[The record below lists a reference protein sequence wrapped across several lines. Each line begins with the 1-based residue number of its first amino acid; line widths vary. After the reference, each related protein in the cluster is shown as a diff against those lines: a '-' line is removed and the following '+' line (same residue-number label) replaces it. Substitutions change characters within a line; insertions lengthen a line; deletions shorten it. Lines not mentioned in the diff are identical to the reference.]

1 MTVRLAG
8 LSLALMLFVSMMA
21 APRSKAQTTP
31 PQRGSRVGGPGGA
44 PDPVFFQSQVFPVF
58 EAAKCSG
65 CHAPSGVAS
74 ATRLHFPDKDA
85 TPAQIQAFGLSLSNL
100 VDRGDASKSLLLT
113 KPTNVARHTGGVRI
127 KPGSPEEQIV
137 ATWVQSLASASDA
150 TLAAAMKSLA
160 TSEGEAAPKQLVR
173 RLTHAQYDNTVRD
186 LLGDY
191 SKPAERFPPE
201 DYVDGFKN
209 QLTAQ
214 GMPPL
219 LVETYSTAAERLALN
234 AFRIGDIN
242 GLVPC
247 APSQGYGASRQ
258 SSAGSSRATADKWSF
273 SDQKCRDAFVRGFG
287 LRAFRRPLTEDEVK
301 RYSTV
306 FSEQARVSRR
316 FLDGARVVVEAMLQ
330 SPNFLFH
337 VEAGPEGRYT
347 DYDVASRLSYL
358 LWNTMPDAALFEAAA
373 KGELSTAAGRERA
386 ARRML
391 ENAPKG
397 REALDQ
403 FFEEWLRFDRVV
415 NAVKQRGRYPAFT
428 PELAL
433 AMAEETRTLLHH
445 LVWNDRNFM
454 EALTADYSFLTS
466 ELAEVYG
473 VPAPKEQFE
482 MAKFPTDS
490 HRAGILGQG
499 TFLAST
505 AGPTDTS
512 PTARGI
518 FIRERLLCQHVPPPP
533 PGVITTLPDPLVDAK
548 PKGRRQL
555 MVEHVENPTC
565 ASCHRLMDPI
575 GFGFEH
581 FDAIGQYREKE
592 MIPVPGRR
600 GGGGGGGRG
609 GPPPI
614 PLEIDARGEIA
625 GLPNSNFTGA
635 KQLGAI
641 LAESPVCQECIV
653 RQMFRYSYGRLE
665 TASDEGTIDRLYG
678 QFKASGFK
686 FKSLLVA
693 LVESPEFLRQWNSPT
708 GAVRK

>member
-1 MTVRLAG
+1 MTFRMAG
-8 LSLALMLFVSMMA
+8 LSLASILVALFLS
-21 APRSKAQTTP
+21 APRPVAQ
-31 PQRGSRVGGPGGA
+31 SSA
-44 PDPVFFQSQVFPVF
+44 PDPAFFQTQVFPVF

-65 CHAPSGVAS
+65 CHSPSGVAS
-74 ATRLHFPDKDA
+74 ASRLHFPDKDA
-85 TPAQIQAFGLSLSNL
+85 TPAQLQAFGLSLAAL
-100 VDRGDASKSLLLT
+100 VDRSDASRSLLVT
-113 KPTNVARHTGGVRI
+113 KPTNVVRHTGGVRI
-127 KPGSPEEQIV
+127 KPGSSEEQIL
-137 ATWVQSLASASDA
+137 AKWAASLAAASDA
-150 TLAAAMKSLA
+150 TLAAAAKALDER
-160 TSEGEAAPKQLVR
+160 EGEHTPTQLVR

-191 SKPAERFPPE
+191 SRPAQRFPPE

-214 GMPPL
+214 SMPPL
-219 LVETYSTAAERLALN
+219 LVETYSTSAERLALN

-247 APSQGYGASRQ
+247 APSQGSGASRQ
-258 SSAGSSRATADKWSF
+258 SSAGSSRATADQWAWN
-273 SDQKCRDAFVRGFG
+273 DAKCRDAFVRRFG
-287 LRAFRRPLTEDEVK
+287 LRAFRRPLTDEEFK
-301 RYSTV
+301 RYSSV
-306 FSEQARVSRR
+306 FAEQAKLNRR

-337 VEAGPEGRYT
+337 VEAGPDGRNA

-358 LWNTMPDAALFEAAA
+358 LWNTMPDEALFEAAA
-373 KGELSTAAGRERA
+373 KGELSTPAGRERA

-391 ENAPKG
+391 ENQPKG

-415 NAVKQRGRYPAFT
+415 NAVKSRGRYPAFT

-445 LVWNDRNFM
+445 LVWNDLNFM
-454 EALTADYSFLTS
+454 DALTADYGFLTS
-466 ELAEVYG
+466 ELAEVYD
-473 VPAPKEQFE
+473 VPAPKDQFE
-482 MAKFPTDS
+482 LVKFPAETR
-490 HRAGILGQG
+490 RAGILGQG

-533 PGVITTLPDPLVDAK
+533 PGVITTLPDPLVDEK

-581 FDAIGQYREKE
+581 FDAIGRYREKE
-592 MIPVPGRR
+592 LIPVAGRR

-614 PLEIDARGEIA
+614 PLDIDAQGEIA
-625 GLPNSNFTGA
+625 GLPNSNFSGA
-635 KQLGAI
+635 KELGAI
-641 LAESPVCQECIV
+641 LAKSETCQECVV

-665 TASDEGTIDRLYG
+665 TSADEKTIDQLFER
-678 QFKASGFK
+678 FKASGFR

-693 LVESPEFLRQWNSPT
+693 LVESPEFLRQWNSP
-708 GAVRK
+708 AQR

>member
-1 MTVRLAG
+1 MTFRLAG
-8 LSLALMLFVSMMA
+8 LSLALFVFVSMMSATRPA
-21 APRSKAQTTP
+21 AQS
-31 PQRGSRVGGPGGA
+31 SA
-44 PDPVFFQSQVFPVF
+44 PDPVFFQTQVFPVF

-65 CHAPSGVAS
+65 CHSPSGVAS
-74 ATRLHFPDKDA
+74 ATRLHFPDSGA
-85 TPAQIQAFGLSLSNL
+85 TPAQIQAFGLSLVNL
-100 VDRGDASKSLLLT
+100 VDRADPSTSLLLT
-113 KPTNVARHTGGVRI
+113 KPTNVARHTGGLRI
-127 KPGSPEEQIV
+127 KPASPEEQIV
-137 ATWVQSLASASDA
+137 AKWATSLASASDA
-150 TLAAAMKSLA
+150 TLAAAMKSLIA
-160 TSEGEAAPKQLVR
+160 SEGEGAPKQLVR

-209 QLTAQ
+209 QLTGQ

-258 SSAGSSRATADKWSF
+258 SSAGSSRATADRWAWN
-273 SDQKCRDAFVRGFG
+273 DQKCRDAFVRKFG

-301 RYSTV
+301 RYSAV

-337 VEAGPEGRYT
+337 VEAGPDGRYT

-358 LWNTMPDAALFEAAA
+358 LWNTMPDEALFEAAA
-373 KGELSTAAGRERA
+373 KGELSTVAGRQTA
-386 ARRML
+386 AWRL
-391 ENAPKG
+391 LSNVPKG
-397 REALDQ
+397 RDALDQ

-415 NAVKQRGRYPAFT
+415 NAVKSNRFQPFT

-454 EALTADYSFLTS
+454 EALTADYSFLTT
-466 ELAEVYG
+466 ELADMYG
-473 VPAPKEQFE
+473 LPAPKEQFE
-482 MAKFPTDS
+482 MVKFPPDS
-490 HRAGILGQG
+490 KRAGLLGQG

-533 PGVITTLPDPLVDAK
+533 PGVITTLPDPLVDQK

-555 MVEHVENPTC
+555 MVEHVENATC

-600 GGGGGGGRG
+600 GGGGGGGARG

-614 PLEIDARGEIA
+614 PLDIDAQGEIA
-625 GLPNSNFTGA
+625 GLPNSNFSGA
-635 KQLGAI
+635 KELGTI
-641 LAESPVCQECIV
+641 LANSPVCQECVV

-665 TASDEGTIDRLYG
+665 TASDEKTIDQLYD

-686 FKSLLVA
+686 LKSLLVA
-693 LVESPEFLRQWNSPT
+693 LVESPEFLRQWNT
-708 GAVRK
+708 H

>member
-1 MTVRLAG
+1 MIVRIAG
-8 LSLALMLFVSMMA
+8 LSLALMLFVSMMY
-21 APRSKAQTTP
+21 APRPQAQ
-31 PQRGSRVGGPGGA
+31 SAA
-44 PDPVFFQSQVFPVF
+44 PDPAFFQSQVFPVF

-65 CHAPSGVAS
+65 CHAASGVAS
-74 ATRLHFPDKDA
+74 ATRLHFPEKDA
-85 TPAQIQAFGLSLSNL
+85 TPAQIQAFGLSLSSL
-100 VDRGDASKSLLLT
+100 VDRADASKSLLLT

-137 ATWVQSLASASDA
+137 AKWVASLASASDA
-150 TLAAAMKSLA
+150 MLVAAMKAL
-160 TSEGEAAPKQLVR
+160 TEGEGEAAPKQLVR

-209 QLTAQ
+209 QLTGQ

-219 LVETYSTAAERLALN
+219 LVETYSTSAERLALN

-258 SSAGSSRATADKWSF
+258 SSAGSSRATADKWAWN
-273 SDQKCRDAFVRGFG
+273 DQKCRDAFVRRFG
-287 LRAFRRPLTEDEVK
+287 LRAFRRPLTDDEVK
-301 RYSTV
+301 RYSAV

-337 VEAGPEGRYT
+337 VEAGPDGRYS

-358 LWNTMPDAALFEAAA
+358 LWNTMPDDALFEAAA
-373 KGELSTAAGRERA
+373 KSELSTVAGRERT

-473 VPAPKEQFE
+473 VPAPKDQFE
-482 MAKFPTDS
+482 MVTFPADTK
-490 HRAGILGQG
+490 RAGILGQG

-533 PGVITTLPDPLVDAK
+533 PGVITTLPDPLVDQK

-581 FDAIGQYREKE
+581 FDAIGRYREQE
-592 MIPVPGRR
+592 VIPVPGRR

-609 GPPPI
+609 GAPGI
-614 PLEIDARGEIA
+614 PLEIDAQGEIA
-625 GLPNSNFTGA
+625 GLSNSNFSGA
-635 KQLGAI
+635 KQLGTI

-665 TASDEGTIDRLYG
+665 TTSDEKTIDQLYG

-693 LVESPEFLRQWNSPT
+693 LVESPEFLRQWNSPIR
-708 GAVRK
+708 GRQ

>member
-1 MTVRLAG
+1 MTVRFAG
-8 LSLALMLFVSMMA
+8 LSLALILFVSMMA
-21 APRSKAQTTP
+21 APRPQAQN
-31 PQRGSRVGGPGGA
+31 GA

-65 CHAPSGVAS
+65 CHSATGVAS
-74 ATRLHFPDKDA
+74 ATRLHFPERDA
-85 TPAQIQAFGLSLSNL
+85 TPAQVKAFGLSLSSL
-100 VDRGDASKSLLLT
+100 VDRADVSKSLLLT
-113 KPTNVARHTGGVRI
+113 KPTNVVRHTGGVRI
-127 KPGSPEEQIV
+127 KPGSPEEGIV
-137 ATWVQSLASASDA
+137 SKWVASLASASDA
-150 TLAAAMKSLA
+150 VLAASMKTLTA
-160 TSEGEAAPKQLVR
+160 SEGEAAPKQLVR

-209 QLTAQ
+209 QLTGQ

-247 APSQGYGASRQ
+247 KPA
-258 SSAGSSRATADKWSF
+258 SF
-273 SDQKCRDAFVRGFG
+273 SDAKCREAFVRRFG

-301 RYSTV
+301 RYSAV
-306 FSEQARVSRR
+306 FTEQARVNRR

-337 VEAGPEGRYT
+337 VEAGPDGRYT
-347 DYDVASRLSYL
+347 DYDTASRLSYL
-358 LWNTMPDAALFEAAA
+358 LWNTMPDDALFEAAA
-373 KGELSTAAGRERA
+373 KGELATDAGRERT
-386 ARRML
+386 ARRMID
-391 ENAPKG
+391 NAPK
-397 REALDQ
+397 RKDALDQ

-415 NAVKQRGRYPAFT
+415 NAVKGNRYQAFT

-433 AMAEETRTLLHH
+433 AMAEETRTLLHY
-445 LVWNDRNFM
+445 LVSNDRNFM

-466 ELAEVYG
+466 ELADVYG

-482 MAKFPTDS
+482 MVKFPADS
-490 HRAGILGQG
+490 KRAGILGQG

-533 PGVITTLPDPLVDAK
+533 PGVITTLPDPLVDEK

-555 MVEHVENPTC
+555 MGEHVENPIC

-581 FDAIGQYREKE
+581 FDAIGQYREQE

-614 PLEIDARGEIA
+614 PLEINAQGEIA
-625 GLPNSNFTGA
+625 GLPNSGFTGA
-635 KQLGAI
+635 KELGTI
-641 LAESPVCQECIV
+641 LAASPVCQECIV

-665 TASDEGTIDRLYG
+665 TSADEKTIHQLFDK
-678 QFKASGFK
+678 FKASGFT

-693 LVESPEFLRQWNSPT
+693 LVESPEFLRQWNSPAKVT
-708 GAVRK
+708 SGTVGR

>member
-1 MTVRLAG
+1 MNVRVAG
-8 LSLALMLFVSMMA
+8 LSLAFILFVSMMA
-21 APRSKAQTTP
+21 APRPQAQ
-31 PQRGSRVGGPGGA
+31 SGA

-65 CHAPSGVAS
+65 CHAASGVAS
-74 ATRLHFPDKDA
+74 ATRLHFPEREA
-85 TPAQIQAFGLSLSNL
+85 TPAQIQAFGLSLSML
-100 VDRGDASKSLLLT
+100 VDRGDVSKSLLLT
-113 KPTNVARHTGGVRI
+113 KPTNVTRHTGGLRI

-137 ATWVQSLASASDA
+137 AKWVASLASVSDA
-150 TLAAAMKSLA
+150 TLAASMRALT

-209 QLTAQ
+209 QLTGQ

-247 APSQGYGASRQ
+247 APSQRSGASRQ
-258 SSAGSSRATADKWSF
+258 SSAGSSRATADKWSY

-301 RYSTV
+301 RYSAV
-306 FSEQARVSRR
+306 FSEQARVSHR

-337 VEAGPEGRYT
+337 VEAGPDGRYA

-373 KGELSTAAGRERA
+373 KGELTTTAGRERV

-391 ENAPKG
+391 ENAPKS

-415 NAVKQRGRYPAFT
+415 NAVKSNRYQAFT
-428 PELAL
+428 PELAI

-445 LVWNDRNFM
+445 LVSKDLSFM
-454 EALTADYSFLTS
+454 DALTADYSFLTS

-482 MAKFPTDS
+482 MVKFPADS
-490 HRAGILGQG
+490 QRAGILGQG

-533 PGVITTLPDPLVDAK
+533 PGVITTLPDPLVDEK

-581 FDAIGQYREKE
+581 FDAIGQYRQQE
-592 MIPVPGRR
+592 MIPVTRP

-614 PLEIDARGEIA
+614 PLEINAQGEIA
-625 GLPNSNFTGA
+625 GLPNSNFSGA

-641 LAESPVCQECIV
+641 LANSPVCQECVV

-665 TASDEGTIDRLYG
+665 ADADEKTIDQLYDR
-678 QFKASGFK
+678 FKSSGFK
-686 FKSLLVA
+686 MKSLLVA

-708 GAVRK
+708 KSPGGRQ

>member
-1 MTVRLAG
+1 
-8 LSLALMLFVSMMA
+8 
-21 APRSKAQTTP
+21 
-31 PQRGSRVGGPGGA
+31 
-44 PDPVFFQSQVFPVF
+44 VF

-100 VDRGDASKSLLLT
+100 VERSDPSKSLLIA
-113 KPTNVARHTGGVRI
+113 KPTNVIRHTGGVRI
-127 KPGSPEEQIV
+127 KPGSPEEQILTRW
-137 ATWVQSLASASDA
+137 ATSLASASDA
-150 TLAAAMKSLA
+150 TLAAAIHTLTA
-160 TSEGEAAPKQLVR
+160 GEGAAAPKQLVR

-209 QLTAQ
+209 QLTGQ

-247 APSQGYGASRQ
+247 APSPGYAASRQ
-258 SSAGSSRATADKWSF
+258 SSAGSTRATADKWAWN
-273 SDQKCRDAFVRGFG
+273 DQKCRDAFVRTFG
-287 LRAFRRPLTEDEVK
+287 LRAFRRPLTEGEVK
-301 RYSTV
+301 RYSAA
-306 FSEQARVSRR
+306 FAEQARVSRR

-337 VEAGPEGRYT
+337 VEAGPNGQYT

-358 LWNTMPDAALFEAAA
+358 LWNTMPDAALFDAAA
-373 KGELSTAAGRERA
+373 KGELGTAAGRERM

-391 ENAPKG
+391 QNVPKG
-397 REALDQ
+397 RDALDQ

-415 NAVKQRGRYPAFT
+415 NAVKSGRYQAFT

-454 EALTADYSFLTS
+454 ELLTADYSFLTT
-466 ELAEVYG
+466 ELAEMYG
-473 VPAPKEQFE
+473 LPAPKEQFE
-482 MAKFPTDS
+482 MVKFPADS
-490 HRAGILGQG
+490 NRAGILGQG

-533 PGVITTLPDPLVDAK
+533 PGVITTLPDPLTDGQK

-581 FDAIGQYREKE
+581 FDAIGQFREKE
-592 MIPVPGRR
+592 AIPQGRR
-600 GGGGGGGRG
+600 GGGGGGRG

-614 PLEIDARGEIA
+614 QLDINAQGEIA
-625 GLPNSNFTGA
+625 GLPNSNFSGA
-635 KQLGAI
+635 RELGGI
-641 LAESPVCQECIV
+641 LANSPVCQECVV

-665 TASDEGTIDRLYG
+665 TGADEKTIHQLYD

-686 FKSLLVA
+686 MKSLLVA
-693 LVESPEFLRQWNSPT
+693 LVESPEFLRQWNT
-708 GAVRK
+708 R

>member
-8 LSLALMLFVSMMA
+8 LSLALVLFVSMMTVTR
-21 APRSKAQTTP
+21 PQAQ
-31 PQRGSRVGGPGGA
+31 SGA
-44 PDPVFFQSQVFPVF
+44 PDPAFFQSQVFPVF

-65 CHAPSGVAS
+65 CHSSSGVAS
-74 ATRLHFPDKDA
+74 ATRLHFPDQGA
-85 TPAQIQAFGLSLSNL
+85 TPAQIQAFGLSLSSL
-100 VDRGDASKSLLLT
+100 VDRADSAKSLLLT
-113 KPTNVARHTGGVRI
+113 KPTNTVRHTGGARI
-127 KPGSPEEQIV
+127 KPGSPEEQV
-137 ATWVQSLASASDA
+137 VSKWVSSLASASDA

-160 TSEGEAAPKQLVR
+160 GSEGEGAPKQLVR

-209 QLTAQ
+209 QLTGQ

-247 APSQGYGASRQ
+247 KPA
-258 SSAGSSRATADKWSF
+258 SF
-273 SDQKCRDAFVRGFG
+273 SDQKCRDAFVRRFG

-301 RYSTV
+301 RYSAV
-306 FSEQARVSRR
+306 FAEQARVSRR

-337 VEAGPEGRYT
+337 VEAGPDGRYT

-358 LWNTMPDAALFEAAA
+358 LWNTMPDDALFEAAA
-373 KGELSTAAGRERA
+373 KGELSTAAGRERTA
-386 ARRML
+386 KRML
-391 ENAPKG
+391 ENASKG
-397 REALDQ
+397 RDALDQ

-415 NAVKQRGRYPAFT
+415 NAVKANRYQAFT

-473 VPAPKEQFE
+473 LPAPKDQFE
-482 MAKFPTDS
+482 MVKFPADS
-490 HRAGILGQG
+490 NRAGILGQG

-533 PGVITTLPDPLVDAK
+533 PGVITTLPDPLVDQK

-581 FDAIGQYREKE
+581 FDAIGQYREQE
-592 MIPVPGRR
+592 MIPVPRAR
-600 GGGGGGGRG
+600 GVGAGGGGRG

-614 PLEIDARGEIA
+614 PLEIDAQGEIA
-625 GLPNSNFTGA
+625 GLPNSNFSGA

-641 LAESPVCQECIV
+641 LASSPVCQECVV

-665 TASDEGTIDRLYG
+665 TASDEKTIDQLYD

-693 LVESPEFLRQWNSPT
+693 LVQSPEFLRQWNSPA
-708 GAVRK
+708 GSARK

>member
-1 MTVRLAG
+1 MTHSTRPTASLRAGLAG
-8 LSLALMLFVSMMA
+8 SSLALMVFAAMMA
-21 APRSKAQTTP
+21 APRSQAQ
-31 PQRGSRVGGPGGA
+31 SGA
-44 PDPVFFQSQVFPVF
+44 PDPVFFQTQVFPVF

-65 CHAPSGVAS
+65 CHAASGVAS
-74 ATRLHFPDKDA
+74 ATRLHFPERDA

-100 VDRGDASKSLLLT
+100 VDRADVSKSLLIA

-127 KPGSPEEQIV
+127 KPGSAEEQLV
-137 ATWVQSLASASDA
+137 TKWAASLASASDA
-150 TLAAAMKSLA
+150 TLAAAMRSLTA
-160 TSEGEAAPKQLVR
+160 SEGEAAPKQLVR

-209 QLTAQ
+209 QLTGQ

-247 APSQGYGASRQ
+247 KPV
-258 SSAGSSRATADKWSF
+258 SF

-287 LRAFRRPLTEDEVK
+287 LRAFRRPLTDGEAK
-301 RYSTV
+301 RYSAV

-337 VEAGPEGRYT
+337 VEAGPDGRFS

-373 KGELSTAAGRERA
+373 KGELSTAAGRERV

-391 ENAPKG
+391 ENAPKS
-397 REALDQ
+397 REAIDQ

-415 NAVKQRGRYPAFT
+415 NAVKSNRYQAFT
-428 PELAL
+428 PELAI

-445 LVWNDRNFM
+445 LVANDLNFM
-454 EALTADYSFLTS
+454 DALTADYSFLTS

-482 MAKFPTDS
+482 MVKFPPDS
-490 HRAGILGQG
+490 PRAGILGQG

-533 PGVITTLPDPLVDAK
+533 PGVITTLPDPLVNEK

-581 FDAIGQYREKE
+581 FDAIGQYRQQE
-592 MIPVPGRR
+592 MIPAPRT

-609 GPPPI
+609 GPPPT
-614 PLEIDARGEIA
+614 PLEINAQGEIA
-625 GLPNSNFTGA
+625 GLPNSNFSGA
-635 KQLGAI
+635 KQLGTI
-641 LAESPVCQECIV
+641 LANSPVCQECIV

-665 TASDEGTIDRLYG
+665 ADADERTIDQLYER
-678 QFKASGFK
+678 FKASGFK
-686 FKSLLVA
+686 MKSLLVA
-693 LVESPEFLRQWNSPT
+693 LVESPEFLRQWNSSK
-708 GAVRK
+708 R

>member
-1 MTVRLAG
+1 M
-8 LSLALMLFVSMMA
+8 
-21 APRSKAQTTP
+21 
-31 PQRGSRVGGPGGA
+31 
-44 PDPVFFQSQVFPVF
+44 
-58 EAAKCSG
+58 
-65 CHAPSGVAS
+65 
-74 ATRLHFPDKDA
+74 
-85 TPAQIQAFGLSLSNL
+85 
-100 VDRGDASKSLLLT
+100 
-113 KPTNVARHTGGVRI
+113 
-127 KPGSPEEQIV
+127 
-137 ATWVQSLASASDA
+137 
-150 TLAAAMKSLA
+150 
-160 TSEGEAAPKQLVR
+160 R
-173 RLTHAQYDNTVRD
+173 R
-186 LLGDY
+186 
-191 SKPAERFPPE
+191 
-201 DYVDGFKN
+201 
-209 QLTAQ
+209 
-214 GMPPL
+214 
-219 LVETYSTAAERLALN
+219 
-234 AFRIGDIN
+234 
-242 GLVPC
+242 
-247 APSQGYGASRQ
+247 
-258 SSAGSSRATADKWSF
+258 
-273 SDQKCRDAFVRGFG
+273 FG
-287 LRAFRRPLTEDEVK
+287 LRAFRRPLSEDEVK
-301 RYSTV
+301 RYSAV

-337 VEAGPEGRYT
+337 VEAGPDGRHA
-347 DYDVASRLSYL
+347 DYEIASRLSYL
-358 LWNTMPDAALFEAAA
+358 LWNTMPDEALFEAAA
-373 KGELSTAAGRERA
+373 KGELATPAGRDAA

-391 ENAPKG
+391 QNVPKG
-397 REALDQ
+397 RDALDQ

-415 NAVKQRGRYPAFT
+415 NAVKANRYQAFT

-454 EALTADYSFLTS
+454 ELLTADYSFLTS

-473 VPAPKEQFE
+473 LPAPKDQFE
-482 MAKFPTDS
+482 MVKFPADS
-490 HRAGILGQG
+490 NRAGILGQG

-533 PGVITTLPDPLVDAK
+533 PGVITTLPDPLVDGQK

-581 FDAIGQYREKE
+581 FDAIGQYRQQE

-614 PLEIDARGEIA
+614 PLEIDAQGEIA
-625 GLPNSNFTGA
+625 GIPNSNFTGA
-635 KQLGAI
+635 KQLGTI
-641 LAESPVCQECIV
+641 LADSPVCQECVV

-665 TASDEGTIDRLYG
+665 TASDENTIHQLYD

-693 LVESPEFLRQWNSPT
+693 LVQSPEFLRQWNSPA
-708 GAVRK
+708 GSARK

>member
-1 MTVRLAG
+1 MIVRVAG
-8 LSLALMLFVSMMA
+8 FALALILLVSMVF
-21 APRSKAQTTP
+21 APRPQAQG
-31 PQRGSRVGGPGGA
+31 GS
-44 PDPVFFQSQVFPVF
+44 PDPVFFASQVFPVF

-65 CHAPSGVAS
+65 CHAASGVAS
-74 ATRLHFPDKDA
+74 ATRLHFPDRGA
-85 TPAQIQAFGLSLSNL
+85 TPAQIQAFGLSLASL
-100 VDRGDASKSLLLT
+100 VDRADASRSLLLT
-113 KPTNVARHTGGVRI
+113 KPTNVVRHTGGVRI
-127 KPGSPEEQIV
+127 KPGSPEAQIV
-137 ATWVQSLASASDA
+137 ATWVTSLASASDA
-150 TLAAAMKSLA
+150 TLAAALKSLA
-160 TSEGEAAPKQLVR
+160 AGEGEAAPRQLVR

-209 QLTAQ
+209 QLTGQ

-247 APSQGYGASRQ
+247 KPASF
-258 SSAGSSRATADKWSF
+258 G
-273 SDQKCRDAFVRGFG
+273 DQKCRDAFVRAFG

-301 RYSTV
+301 RYSAV
-306 FSEQARVSRR
+306 FTQQARVSRR

-337 VEAGPEGRYT
+337 VEAGPDGRYT

-373 KGELSTAAGRERA
+373 KGELGTAAGRERT

-415 NAVKQRGRYPAFT
+415 NAVKANRYQAFT

-473 VPAPKEQFE
+473 LPAPKDQFE
-482 MAKFPTDS
+482 MVKFSPDS
-490 HRAGILGQG
+490 NRAGILGQG

-533 PGVITTLPDPLVDAK
+533 PGVITTLPDPLVDGQK

-581 FDAIGQYREKE
+581 FDAIGQYREQE
-592 MIPVPGRR
+592 MIPVPRR

-614 PLEIDARGEIA
+614 PLEIDAQGEIA
-625 GLPNSNFTGA
+625 GIPNSNFTGA
-635 KQLGAI
+635 KQLGTI
-641 LAESPVCQECIV
+641 LADSPVCQKCIV

-665 TASDEGTIDRLYG
+665 TASDEKTIDQLFGEFR
-678 QFKASGFK
+678 ASGFK
-686 FKSLLVA
+686 LKSLLVA
-693 LVESPEFLRQWNSPT
+693 LVQSPEFLRQWNSPT
-708 GAVRK
+708 K

>member
-1 MTVRLAG
+1 MTFRVAG
-8 LSLALMLFVSMMA
+8 LSLALMLFLSMMA
-21 APRSKAQTTP
+21 APRPHAQT
-31 PQRGSRVGGPGGA
+31 GA

-65 CHAPSGVAS
+65 CHAASGVAS
-74 ATRLHFPDKDA
+74 ATRLHFPEQGA

-100 VDRGDASKSLLLT
+100 VDRTDASKSLLLT
-113 KPTNVARHTGGVRI
+113 KPTNVERHTGGVRI
-127 KPGSPEEQIV
+127 KPGSPEAQIV
-137 ATWVQSLASASDA
+137 ANWAASLASASDA
-150 TLAAAMKSLA
+150 TLAAAVKSLA
-160 TSEGEAAPKQLVR
+160 GSEGEAAPKQLVR

-209 QLTAQ
+209 QLTGQ

-247 APSQGYGASRQ
+247 KPA
-258 SSAGSSRATADKWSF
+258 SF
-273 SDQKCRDAFVRGFG
+273 SDQKCRDAFVRRFG
-287 LRAFRRPLTEDEVK
+287 LRAFRRPLTDDEVK
-301 RYSTV
+301 RYSAV

-337 VEAGPEGRYT
+337 VEAGPDGKDT
-347 DYDVASRLSYL
+347 DYDAASRLSYL
-358 LWNTMPDAALFEAAA
+358 LWNTMPDDALFEAAA
-373 KGELSTAAGRERA
+373 KGALGTPDGRERT
-386 ARRML
+386 ARRMI
-391 ENAPKG
+391 ENSPK
-397 REALDQ
+397 RRDALDQ

-415 NAVKQRGRYPAFT
+415 NAVKANRYQAFT

-445 LVWNDRNFM
+445 LVSNDANFM

-473 VPAPKEQFE
+473 LPAPKEQFE
-482 MAKFPTDS
+482 MVKFPADS
-490 HRAGILGQG
+490 NRAGILGQG

-533 PGVITTLPDPLVDAK
+533 PGVITTLPDPLVDEK

-555 MVEHVENPTC
+555 MVEHVENATC

-581 FDAIGQYREKE
+581 FDAIGQYRKQE
-592 MIPVPGRR
+592 MIPVPRR
-600 GGGGGGGRG
+600 GGAGGGGRG

-614 PLEIDARGEIA
+614 PLEIDAQGEIA
-625 GLPNSNFTGA
+625 GLPNSNFSGA
-635 KQLGAI
+635 RQLGTI
-641 LAESPVCQECIV
+641 LANSPVCQECVV

-665 TASDEGTIDRLYG
+665 SASDEKTIDQLYD
-678 QFKASGFK
+678 QFKASGFR
-686 FKSLLVA
+686 FKSLMVA
-693 LVESPEFLRQWNSPT
+693 LVQSPEFLRQWNNPT
-708 GAVRK
+708 VGSARR

>member
-1 MTVRLAG
+1 MTVRIAG
-8 LSLALMLFVSMMA
+8 FSLALMLFVSMMA
-21 APRSKAQTTP
+21 APRPQAQ
-31 PQRGSRVGGPGGA
+31 SGA
-44 PDPVFFQSQVFPVF
+44 PDPVFFQAQVFPVF

-74 ATRLHFPDKDA
+74 ATRLHFPEQGA
-85 TPAQIQAFGLSLSNL
+85 TPAQIKAFGLSLSSL
-100 VDRGDASKSLLLT
+100 VDRANPSQSLLVT

-127 KPGSPEEQIV
+127 KPGSTEEQIV
-137 ATWVQSLASASDA
+137 SAWAASLASASDA
-150 TLAAAMKSLA
+150 ALAAATKALA
-160 TSEGEAAPKQLVR
+160 ASEGEAAPKQLVR

-209 QLTAQ
+209 QLTGQ

-247 APSQGYGASRQ
+247 APS
-258 SSAGSSRATADKWSF
+258 SF
-273 SDQKCRDAFVRGFG
+273 SDQKCRDEFVRKFG
-287 LRAFRRPLTEDEVK
+287 LRAFRRPLNDAEVK
-301 RYSTV
+301 RYSAV
-306 FSEQARVSRR
+306 FSDQARVSRR

-337 VEAGPEGRYT
+337 VEAGPDGRHA

-358 LWNTMPDAALFEAAA
+358 LWNTMPDDALFEAAA
-373 KGELSTAAGRERA
+373 KGELSTPAGRERA

-415 NAVKQRGRYPAFT
+415 NAVKANRYTAFT
-428 PELAL
+428 PELAI

-473 VPAPKEQFE
+473 LPAPKDQFE
-482 MAKFPTDS
+482 MVKFPADS

-533 PGVITTLPDPLVDAK
+533 PGVITTLPDPLVDQK

-581 FDAIGQYREKE
+581 FDAIGQYRQQE
-592 MIPVPGRR
+592 MIPVPGR

-614 PLEIDARGEIA
+614 PLEIDAKGEIA

-641 LAESPVCQECIV
+641 LADSPVCQECVV

-665 TASDEGTIDRLYG
+665 TASDEKTIDQLYD
-678 QFKASGFK
+678 QFKSSGFK

-693 LVESPEFLRQWNSPT
+693 LVQSPEFLRQWNSP
-708 GAVRK
+708 K

>member
-1 MTVRLAG
+1 MSLRLAG
-8 LSLALMLFVSMMA
+8 LSLASILVAVFLS
-21 APRSKAQTTP
+21 APRPMAQA
-31 PQRGSRVGGPGGA
+31 SA
-44 PDPVFFQSQVFPVF
+44 PDPVFFQTQVFPVF

-65 CHAPSGVAS
+65 CHASSGVAS
-74 ATRLHFPDKDA
+74 ASRLHFPDKDA
-85 TPAQIQAFGLSLSNL
+85 TPAQVQAFGLSLSAF
-100 VDRGDASKSLLLT
+100 VDRTDASRSLLVA
-113 KPTNVARHTGGVRI
+113 KPTNVVRHTGGVRI

-137 ATWVQSLASASDA
+137 AKWAASLAAAPDA
-150 TLAAAMKSLA
+150 TLAAAIAALRESD
-160 TSEGEAAPKQLVR
+160 GENAPTQLVR

-191 SKPAERFPPE
+191 SRPAERFPPE

-214 GMPPL
+214 SMPPL
-219 LVETYSTAAERLALN
+219 LVETYSTSAERVALN

-247 APSQGYGASRQ
+247 KPASFTD
-258 SSAGSSRATADKWSF
+258 A
-273 SDQKCRDAFVRGFG
+273 KCRDAFVRRFG
-287 LRAFRRPLTEDEVK
+287 LRAFRRPLSEDEVK

-306 FSEQARVSRR
+306 FAAQAKVNRR

-337 VEAGPEGRYT
+337 VEAGPDARYA
-347 DYDVASRLSYL
+347 DYDAASRLSYL
-358 LWNTMPDAALFEAAA
+358 LWNTMPDEALFEAAR
-373 KGELSTAAGRERA
+373 KGELSTPDGRERA

-391 ENAPKG
+391 ENQPKG

-415 NAVKQRGRYPAFT
+415 NAVKSRGRYPAFT

-445 LVWNDRNFM
+445 LVWNDQNFM
-454 EALTADYSFLTS
+454 DALTADYSFLTS

-473 VPAPKEQFE
+473 VPAPKDQFDLV
-482 MAKFPTDS
+482 KFPADTR
-490 HRAGILGQG
+490 RAGILGQG

-533 PGVITTLPDPLVDAK
+533 PGVITTLPDPLVDEK

-581 FDAIGQYREKE
+581 FDAIGRFREKE
-592 MIPVPGRR
+592 LIPVPGSRG

-614 PLEIDARGEIA
+614 PLEIDAQGEIA
-625 GLPNSNFTGA
+625 GLANSNFSGA
-635 KQLGAI
+635 KELGAI
-641 LAESPVCQECIV
+641 LAKSDTCQECVV

-665 TASDEGTIDRLYG
+665 TSADEKTIDQLFER
-678 QFKASGFK
+678 FKASGFK
-686 FKSLLVA
+686 FKNLLLA
-693 LVESPEFLRQWNSPT
+693 LVESPEFLRQWNGPT
-708 GAVRK
+708 SQK

>member
-1 MTVRLAG
+1 MTVRAAG
-8 LSLALMLFVSMMA
+8 LSLALILLVSMMA
-21 APRSKAQTTP
+21 APRPQAQ
-31 PQRGSRVGGPGGA
+31 SGA

-65 CHAPSGVAS
+65 CHAASGVAS
-74 ATRLHFPDKDA
+74 ATRLHFPDRDA
-85 TPAQIQAFGLSLSNL
+85 TPAQIQAFGLSLFHL
-100 VDRGDASKSLLLT
+100 VDRADASKSLLLT
-113 KPTNVARHTGGVRI
+113 KPTNVVRHTGGVRI

-137 ATWVQSLASASDA
+137 ARWAASLASASDA
-150 TLAAAMKSLA
+150 TLAAAMKSLGA
-160 TSEGEAAPKQLVR
+160 SEGEAVPTQLVR

-191 SKPAERFPPE
+191 SRPAARFPPE
-201 DYVDGFKN
+201 DYIDGFKN
-209 QLTAQ
+209 QLTGQ

-247 APSQGYGASRQ
+247 APASF
-258 SSAGSSRATADKWSF
+258 G
-273 SDQKCRDAFVRGFG
+273 DQKCRDAFVRRFG
-287 LRAFRRPLTEDEVK
+287 LRAFRRPLSEDEVK
-301 RYSTV
+301 RYSAV
-306 FSEQARVSRR
+306 FSEQARLSRR

-337 VEAGPEGRYT
+337 VEAGPDGRHT

-358 LWNTMPDAALFEAAA
+358 LWNTMPDDALFEAAA
-373 KGELSTAAGRERA
+373 KGELATAAGRERT

-445 LVWNDRNFM
+445 LVWNDENFM

-466 ELAEVYG
+466 ELAEVYN
-473 VPAPKEQFE
+473 VPAPKDQFE
-482 MAKFPTDS
+482 MVKFPADTV
-490 HRAGILGQG
+490 RAGILGQG

-533 PGVITTLPDPLVDAK
+533 PGVITTLPDPLVDGQK

-555 MVEHVENPTC
+555 QIEHVENPTC

-581 FDAIGQYREKE
+581 FDAIGRYREQE
-592 MIPVPGRR
+592 MIPVPRR
-600 GGGGGGGRG
+600 RGGGGGGRG

-614 PLEIDARGEIA
+614 PLDIDAQGEIA
-625 GLPNSNFTGA
+625 GLPNSNFSGA
-635 KQLGAI
+635 KQLGTI
-641 LAESPVCQECIV
+641 LANSPVCQECIV

-665 TASDEGTIDRLYG
+665 TSADEKTIDRLYD

-708 GAVRK
+708 RR

>member
-21 APRSKAQTTP
+21 APRPQAQA
-31 PQRGSRVGGPGGA
+31 SA

-65 CHAPSGVAS
+65 CHAASGVAS

-85 TPAQIQAFGLSLSNL
+85 TPAQIQAFGLSLSSL
-100 VDRGDASKSLLLT
+100 VDRADVAKSLLLA
-113 KPTNVARHTGGVRI
+113 KPTNVIRHTGGLRI
-127 KPGSPEEQIV
+127 KPGSSEEQILTKWV
-137 ATWVQSLASASDA
+137 ASLASASDA
-150 TLAAAMKSLA
+150 SLAAAMKSLVA
-160 TSEGEAAPKQLVR
+160 GEGEPGPKQLVR

-209 QLTAQ
+209 QLTGQ

-242 GLVPC
+242 GLIPC

-258 SSAGSSRATADKWSF
+258 SSAGSSRATADKWAWN
-273 SDQKCRDAFVRGFG
+273 DQKCRDAFVRRFG
-287 LRAFRRPLTEDEVK
+287 LRAFRRPLSEDEVK

-337 VEAGPEGRYT
+337 VEAGPDGRHA
-347 DYDVASRLSYL
+347 DYEVASRLSYL
-358 LWNTMPDAALFEAAA
+358 LWNTMPDEALFEAAA
-373 KGELSTAAGRERA
+373 KGELSTPAGRDAA

-391 ENAPKG
+391 QNVPKG
-397 REALDQ
+397 RDALDQ

-415 NAVKQRGRYPAFT
+415 NAVKANRYQAFT

-454 EALTADYSFLTS
+454 ELLTADYSFLTS

-473 VPAPKEQFE
+473 LPAPKDQFE
-482 MAKFPTDS
+482 MVKFPADS
-490 HRAGILGQG
+490 NRAGILGQG

-533 PGVITTLPDPLVDAK
+533 PGVITTLPDPLVDGQK

-581 FDAIGQYREKE
+581 FDAIGQYRQQE

-614 PLEIDARGEIA
+614 PLEIDAQGEIA
-625 GLPNSNFTGA
+625 GIPNSNFSGA
-635 KQLGAI
+635 KQLGTI
-641 LAESPVCQECIV
+641 LANSPVCQECVV

-665 TASDEGTIDRLYG
+665 TASDENTIHQLYD

-693 LVESPEFLRQWNSPT
+693 LVQSPEFLRQWNSPA
-708 GAVRK
+708 GSARK